1 MHGSNR
7 QYGGIGGPTDGR
19 SGGGRSGWPPADAPD
34 LASALD
40 APTQETG
47 TTVVGVRAPE
57 AVVLAA
63 DRRAS
68 LGGRFVSNKDT
79 EKIERVHP
87 RAAVGLSGSVGGV
100 QALAR
105 RVRAEVD
112 LYDARRGEPPTI
124 AALATLTGDLIR
136 GVPAQVL
143 LGGVDGEG
151 SDGAP
156 EEPASGAGGSAHL
169 FELDGGGAVSPTE
182 YAAAGSG
189 LQVAYGTLE
198 GRAGEVETAEAARE
212 VAADAVAAASERDT
226 ASGDGLTLATVTD
239 GGVETEV
246 RGGEA

>member
-1 MHGSNR
+1 MYGSNR
-7 QYGGIGGPTDGR
+7 HRGGIGGPTDEERGDA
-19 SGGGRSGWPPADAPD
+19 GAWPPGDTPD

-87 RAAVGLSGSVGGV
+87 HAAVGLSGSVGGV

-124 AALATLTGDLIR
+124 AALATLTGDMIR

-143 LGGVDGEG
+143 LGGVDSE
-151 SDGAP
+151 GAP
-156 EEPASGAGGSAHL
+156 EESASDAGGSAHL
-169 FELDGGGAVSPTE
+169 FELDGGGAVSPTA

-189 LQVAYGTLE
+189 LQVAYGSLE
-198 GRAGEVETAEAARE
+198 GRAESVETADEARA
-212 VAADAVAAASERDT
+212 VAADAVTAASERDT
-226 ASGDGLTLATVTD
+226 ASGNGLTLATITD
-239 GGVETEV
+239 GGIETEV

>member
-19 SGGGRSGWPPADAPD
+19 SGGARAWPPADAPD

-47 TTVVGVRAPE
+47 TTVVGVRTPE

-68 LGGRFVSNKDT
+68 LGGRFVSNKNTD
-79 EKIERVHP
+79 KIERVHP

-105 RVRAEVD
+105 RVRAESD
-112 LYDARRGEPPTI
+112 LYDARRGGPPTVT
-124 AALATLTGDLIR
+124 ALATLTGDLIR

-151 SDGAP
+151 SGGAF
-156 EEPASGAGGSAHL
+156 EEPASGAGGDAHL
-169 FELDGGGAVSPTE
+169 YELDGGGAVSPAE
-182 YAAAGSG
+182 YAAVGSG

-198 GRAGEVETAEAARE
+198 GRAEGVETVEAARE

-226 ASGDGLTLATVTD
+226 ASGNGLTLATIT
-239 GGVETEV
+239 GAGVETEV
-246 RGGEA
+246 RGGER

>member
-1 MHGSNR
+1 MQPSNPR
-7 QYGGIGGPTDGR
+7 TSGIGELTGGADGAP
-19 SGGGRSGWPPADAPD
+19 GWPPADAPD
-34 LASALD
+34 LATALE

-47 TTVVGVRAPE
+47 TTVVGVRTAD

-79 EKIERVHP
+79 EKVEVVHP
-87 RAAVGLSGSVGGV
+87 RAAAGLSGSVGAV

-112 LYDARRGEPPTI
+112 LYDARRGEPPTMG
-124 AALATLTGDLIR
+124 ALSTLVGDMIR

-143 LGGVDGEG
+143 LGGVDSGG
-151 SDGAP
+151 SEGAP
-156 EEPASGAGGSAHL
+156 GEPASDAGGAAHL
-169 FELDGGGAVSPTE
+169 YELDGGGAVSPTE

-198 GRAGEVETAEAARE
+198 GRAEGVES
-212 VAADAVAAASERDT
+212 VADARAIASEAVEAASERDT
-226 ASGDGLTLATVTD
+226 ASGNGLTLATITAD
-239 GGVETEV
+239 GIETTV
-246 RGGEA
+246 RGGAD